1 MPLLRGLCRE
11 SDQGSNGSQSQ
22 CYEHRRQAY
31 PIASQPCHN
40 DVVRPHV
47 PQQNDLTR
55 EAPIS
60 DIALVLRAAE
70 FAAHKHRRQR
80 RKGRTKR
87 PYIGHCIE
95 VARLIADVGQVD
107 DANILAAA
115 ILHDTLE
122 DTKTTHDELRQEFG
136 PVIDDLVSE
145 VTDDKDLDKSVRKR
159 LQVEHAP
166 NLSPGAKV
174 IKLADKISNV
184 REIGADPP
192 KGWDIERREKYFAW
206 AREVV
211 DAIGRINPG
220 LEQHFDSALEEATR
234 LLAEEAAEG

>member
-1 MPLLRGLCRE
+1 MTKNEL
-11 SDQGSNGSQSQ
+11 
-22 CYEHRRQAY
+22 A
-31 PIASQPCHN
+31 
-40 DVVRPHV
+40 
-47 PQQNDLTR
+47 T
-55 EAPIS
+55 EAAVS
-60 DIALVLRAAE
+60 DIVLILKAAE

-95 VARLIADVGQVD
+95 VARLIAEVGKVD

-115 ILHDTLE
+115 ILHDTIE

-136 PVIDDLVSE
+136 LIIDDMVNE

-166 NLSPGAKV
+166 NLSPGAKL

-192 KGWDIERREKYFAW
+192 KDWDVKRREKYFAW

-211 DAIGRINPG
+211 DAMGRINPG
-220 LEQHFDSALEEATR
+220 LEQRFDSTLEEATR
-234 LLAEEAAEG
+234 LLAEEAAAG

>member
-1 MPLLRGLCRE
+1 MTKNEL
-11 SDQGSNGSQSQ
+11 
-22 CYEHRRQAY
+22 A
-31 PIASQPCHN
+31 
-40 DVVRPHV
+40 
-47 PQQNDLTR
+47 T
-55 EAPIS
+55 EAPVS
-60 DIALVLRAAE
+60 DIVLILKAAE

-95 VARLIADVGQVD
+95 VARLIAEVGKVED
-107 DANILAAA
+107 GNVLAAA
-115 ILHDTLE
+115 ILHDTIE
-122 DTKTTHDELRQEFG
+122 DTKTTRDELRQEFG

-145 VTDDKDLDKSVRKR
+145 VTDDKDLDKGVRKR

-166 NLSPGAKV
+166 NLSDGAKV

-192 KGWDIERREKYFAW
+192 KDWDVKRREKYFAW
-206 AREVV
+206 AREVI

-220 LEQHFDSALEEATR
+220 LEQRFDSTLEEAAR
-234 LLAEEAAEG
+234 LLAEDERRRADKRRLT

>member
-1 MPLLRGLCRE
+1 MTKNELATE
-11 SDQGSNGSQSQ
+11 
-22 CYEHRRQAY
+22 A
-31 PIASQPCHN
+31 
-40 DVVRPHV
+40 VV
-47 PQQNDLTR
+47 
-55 EAPIS
+55 S
-60 DIALVLRAAE
+60 DIVLILKAAE

-87 PYIGHCIE
+87 PYIGHCVE
-95 VARLIADVGQVD
+95 VARLIAEVGKVD

-115 ILHDTLE
+115 ILHDTIE

-136 PVIDDLVSE
+136 PVIDDLVNE

-166 NLSPGAKV
+166 NLSPGAKL

-192 KGWDIERREKYFAW
+192 KDWDVKRREKYFAW

-211 DAIGRINPG
+211 DAMGRINPG
-220 LEQHFDSALEEATR
+220 LEQHFDSALEEAAR
-234 LLAEEAAEG
+234 LLAEEERRKADKRRLT